1 MTYPPTQMSS
11 EAENSPLGLHS
22 NKQTRET
29 INLNMFF
36 SPAVTTISCS
46 QIKLWLTSLQSK
58 CKKKSIVY
66 IDWLAS
72 MVDFSSCKNKLF

>member
-29 INLNMFF
+29 INLNMIF
-36 SPAVTTISCS
+36 SPAVTTIA
-46 QIKLWLTSLQSK
+46 
-58 CKKKSIVY
+58 VRR
-66 IDWLAS
+66 
-72 MVDFSSCKNKLF
+72 SSFDLLVFRVNVKEKTHCQY

>member
-29 INLNMFF
+29 INLNMIF
-36 SPAVTTISCS
+36 SPAVTTITVFAD
-46 QIKLWLTSLQSK
+46 QALT
-58 CKKKSIVY
+58 Y
-66 IDWLAS
+66 
-72 MVDFSSCKNKLF
+72 